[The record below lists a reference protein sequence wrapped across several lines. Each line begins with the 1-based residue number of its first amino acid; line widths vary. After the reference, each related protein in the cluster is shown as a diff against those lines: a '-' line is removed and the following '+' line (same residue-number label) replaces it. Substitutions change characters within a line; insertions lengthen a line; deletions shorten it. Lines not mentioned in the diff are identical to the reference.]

1 MWYKLSKP
9 DGKCRHQ
16 FPGYLVYQRLSC
28 VLFDRLTGFL
38 PSNRFYCR
46 PNVHPNR
53 SLRVLYL
60 ILGRLSFYCFIL
72 YLSFPTNYITL
83 TSLRHTVVR
92 IMCLKDR
99 TTNFIGPIWS
109 FNLIES
115 FDRFLRQLT
124 LEGLLSS
131 SPTHTLLHQ

>member
-1 MWYKLSKP
+1 MQCHEEKTLNRDKFVFLTLTLVVMWYKLSKP

-72 YLSFPTNYITL
+72 YLSSFPYKL
-83 TSLRHTVVR
+83 YY
-92 IMCLKDR
+92 
-99 TTNFIGPIWS
+99 
-109 FNLIES
+109 
-115 FDRFLRQLT
+115 
-124 LEGLLSS
+124 
-131 SPTHTLLHQ
+131 THFPQTYSRSNNVSKG